1 MSLSLGALCEN
12 SRRLYHMQAVAGREG
27 MNGLVQ
33 WIHTLEDEE
42 ASKFLYG
49 GELVFT
55 TGIGYKGTDWL
66 LGFAKSLKQHGASGL
81 VLNLGPYL
89 KKVPGEL
96 IDYCNSEKFPLFTV
110 PWETR
115 LVDITRDFCN
125 QIIKSEKTEEDV
137 GLTLKNLIFF
147 PQESARYL
155 PLLELH
161 DFDRTASCCCIF
173 VGFMTPKEGA
183 EELNATLRFEIDR
196 IFSRVP
202 VWKGHF
208 QNEKGY
214 IYVLCGLSREQL
226 MELTAELESI
236 NHARGDEQKLSFAV
250 SSNRNDVTYLSVNY
264 RRASVLLGL
273 CRKQGKTLIC
283 YDDLDVQKIFL
294 SLDTP
299 EVLEE
304 YAKDVLGKLIS
315 FDREHGTDYLE
326 ILRLY
331 LECDGSVKKVADR
344 MYVHRNTINYQLNKV
359 KKILGADLGTFE
371 ERFRIAFAFKI
382 LDML

>member
-1 MSLSLGALCEN
+1 MAVNLGTLCEN
-12 SRRLYHMQAVAGREG
+12 SRRLYHMQVVAGRDG

-33 WIHTLEDEE
+33 WIHTLEDEA
-42 ASKFLYG
+42 ASQFLYG

-66 LGFAKSLKQHGASGL
+66 LGFAKSLKHYGASGL

-89 KKVPGEL
+89 KKVPEEL
-96 IDYCNSEKFPLFTV
+96 TEYCDREKFPLFTV

-125 QIIKSEKTEEDV
+125 QIIRSEKAEEDV
-137 GLTLKNLIFF
+137 GITLKNLIFF
-147 PQESARYL
+147 PQKSARYL

-161 DFDRTASCCCIF
+161 DFDRTANCCCVFIAP
-173 VGFMTPKEGA
+173 MLQAEGL
-183 EELNATLRFEIDR
+183 EEIWPSLRFEMDR
-196 IFSRVP
+196 LLSHIS
-202 VWKGHF
+202 VWKGYF
-208 QNEKGY
+208 QNERGY
-214 IYVLCGLSREQL
+214 VYVLCGLSEGQFS
-226 MELTAELESI
+226 ELTTALLAVNNTLSEG
-236 NHARGDEQKLSFAV
+236 HKLVFAI
-250 SSNRNDVTYLSVNY
+250 SSNRGNVNDLSMNY
-264 RRASVLLGL
+264 RRASSLLDL
-273 CRKQGKTLIC
+273 CRKQGKSLLC

-294 SLDTP
+294 SLDST
-299 EVLEE
+299 EVLKE
-304 YAKDVLGKLIS
+304 YAEDILGKLIS

-382 LDML
+382 LDLL

>member
-1 MSLSLGALCEN
+1 MAVNLGALCEN

-42 ASKFLYG
+42 ASRFLYG

-96 IDYCNSEKFPLFTV
+96 TEYCDREKFPLFTV

-125 QIIKSEKTEEDV
+125 QIIKSEKAEEDV
-137 GLTLKNLIFF
+137 GVTLKNLIFF
-147 PQESARYL
+147 PQESTRYL

-161 DFDRTASCCCIF
+161 DFDRTANCCCVFIAP
-173 VGFMTPKEGA
+173 MAQTEGL
-183 EELNATLRFEIDR
+183 EEISPSLRFEIDR
-196 IFSRVP
+196 IFSHIP
-202 VWKGHF
+202 VWKGYF
-208 QNEKGY
+208 QNERGY
-214 IYVLCGLSREQL
+214 VYVLCGLSEEQL
-226 MELTAELESI
+226 SELSAALEAI
-236 NHARGDEQKLSFAV
+236 NSARDEKQRLAFAF
-250 SSNRNDVTYLSVNY
+250 SSNRGNVSHLSVNY
-264 RRASVLLGL
+264 RRASSLLDL
-273 CRKQGKTLIC
+273 CRKQGKSMLR

-294 SLDTP
+294 SLDGT

-304 YAKDVLGKLIS
+304 YAEDVLGRLIS
-315 FDREHGTDYLE
+315 YDREHDTGYLE

-331 LECDGSVKKVADR
+331 LEYDGSVKRVADR
-344 MYVHRNTINYQLNKV
+344 MFVHRNTINYQLNKV
-359 KKILGADLGTFE
+359 KNILGADLGTFE

-382 LDML
+382 LELL